1 MAVIRAVPVL
11 KSLPNSVWDEV
22 MPTLR
27 KATLEDVPALNTLI
41 ARSARGLSAADY
53 RAEQVEGALRGAFGV
68 DTQLLAD
75 QTYFVAEDAG
85 RIVGCGGWSF
95 RSTLFGSDARA
106 GRDSSTLD
114 PKTQAAKIRAFF
126 VDPACARR
134 GIGSLLLDRC
144 EAEARAQGYRCVEL
158 MATLPGVKLYAARGY
173 VGGAQVSFDVGSGQ
187 SIEFIPM
194 HKNLVAP

>member
-1 MAVIRAVPVL
+1 
-11 KSLPNSVWDEV
+11 

-27 KATLEDVPALNTLI
+27 KATLADVPELNALI

-53 RAEQVEGALRGAFGV
+53 RAEQIEGALRGAFGV
-68 DTQLLAD
+68 DSQLLAD
-75 QTYFVAEDAG
+75 ETYFVVEDAG
-85 RIVGCGGWSF
+85 QIVGCGGWSF
-95 RSTLFGSDARA
+95 RATLFGGDARA
-106 GRDSSTLD
+106 DRDASTLD

-126 VDPACARR
+126 VDPDNARR

-144 EAEARAQGYRCVEL
+144 ESEARAHGFARVEL

-173 VGGAQVSFDVGSGQ
+173 VGSAQVRFDVGSSE

-194 HKNLVAP
+194 HKNLLAP